1 MSTETDKLA
10 SDYTVASV
18 ELAEQTTQIG
28 DGFYQLNDD
37 IDFEVFYPNGI
48 IEFIKTESVKKIAD
62 AAGITTDSLLPPIT
76 ISDDLID
83 RINEIYEIDF
93 LELSSI
99 DKTLLSTEIDDII
112 NEFSIPTQDQIVEY
126 LDNYSKF
133 AASATEENIIIP
145 FKFREVQLASTDISL
160 DSFIKRT
167 NTRKT
172 VIIGLNNLAYP
183 FITERFKVAGVL
195 QATLINA
202 TGSVTDEIINFTG
215 LLKESGVDE
224 IKKGNEVIITNNAKD
239 KSELKEQKTILNY
252 ISEDTNTIRI
262 NDPLVF
268 DLDSTF
274 TVKIHQFSKAQIL
287 SPGEFIK
294 VPK

>member
-48 IEFIKTESVKKIAD
+48 IEFIKTDGIKQIAD
-62 AAGITTDSLLPPIT
+62 VAGITTDSLLPPIT

-83 RINEIYEIDF
+83 RINQIYEIDF

-99 DKTLLSTEIDDII
+99 DKTLLSTEINDII
-112 NEFSIPTQDQIVEY
+112 DEFSIPTQDQITEY

-133 AASATEENIIIP
+133 VAAATEENIIIP
-145 FKFREVQLASTDISL
+145 AKFREVQLASTDISL

-183 FITERFKVAGVL
+183 FITARFKVAGVL
-195 QATLINA
+195 QATLIDA

-224 IKKGNEVIITNNAKD
+224 IKKGNEVIITNNAKE

-262 NDPLVF
+262 NDPLPF
-268 DLDSTF
+268 DLNANF

-287 SPGEFIK
+287 SPGEFIRI
-294 VPK
+294 PK